1 MKMLMLLLSFLT
13 VSAFAAEIKSVDY
26 SCGAKDCSLSFQFAS
41 AKNLPDFFQ
50 KYDAKKQTLV
60 VGFSDTRVFSGEVSL
75 PVSTSAEGIRS
86 VRVFTDNSFKV
97 PLLQF
102 EFAVGSAIRSDKNP
116 VSLSKGKIFVIS
128 LPKTKEASWSLKKLA
143 AQAKK
148 DSVNLNAEKAKLS
161 EKDKKQ
167 KADSLKQ
174 VKSDSVAA
182 AKKAK
187 ADSVKQAKEAA
198 LKVQKAK
205 QDSLAAAKKAKADSA
220 KQAKEAALK
229 AQKAKQ
235 DSLAAAKKAKADS
248 AKQAKEAALKA
259 QKAKQDS
266 IAAAK
271 KAKADSI
278 KQARLDSIQEVKELA
293 NKKVVSALIE
303 GVREMTSIQG
313 EGIEQ
318 FRITTQEEIQL
329 SMVKGPDKSSIVY
342 VSVPGPKK
350 TPLFN
355 VTASNIVKSVTWVS
369 SGLRIQLQK
378 NVHPMI
384 LVYKGSL
391 IFQISSASKVDGF
404 VCYQAKPEGVYV
416 RKWVNPS
423 QKTESFAEFS
433 KEMDTEKKKIVSVAQ
448 SFGLRPVSRNLIVV
462 AESAPFLATP
472 EENAQILETLEF
484 GARLEDIEL
493 NGLYHKVRLGSKVGY
508 INRRAVSF
516 PDELSAVQSERLKQ
530 MAMEQGGTLDS
541 NSVRFDHPIEERV
554 SYSSFGRRDPFVEIK
569 GLMEEGIN
577 IDQVELVGIIWE
589 SDVPMAILVDAKN
602 PNVSYTVK
610 EGDRILNGKVLKITQ
625 TDVLFLLQEFGV
637 SRRYSMSL
645 PDQYGSNAK

>member
-187 ADSVKQAKEAA
+187 ADS
-198 LKVQKAK
+198 
-205 QDSLAAAKKAKADSA
+205 
-220 KQAKEAALK
+220 
-229 AQKAKQ
+229 
-235 DSLAAAKKAKADS
+235 

-329 SMVKGPDKSSIVY
+329 SMVKGPDKFSIVY

-391 IFQISSASKVDGF
+391 IFQISSASKLAGF